1 MLPKEPIDRVVTP
14 VVQFM
19 HIEAASGLV
28 LLAASIAALALA
40 NSPAAAQFFAFW
52 KTPVE
57 IRVGGFRFEHSLV
70 HLLNDGLMA
79 IFFLWLDWK

>member
-28 LLAASIAALALA
+28 LLAASIAALGSPIHRPLR
-40 NSPAAAQFFAFW
+40 NSLPFG
-52 KTPVE
+52 
-57 IRVGGFRFEHSLV
+57 RHRSRSGSVGFDSSTRSCICSTMGSWPS
-70 HLLNDGLMA
+70 
-79 IFFLWLDWK
+79 FFLWLDWK